1 MTPSHSARMK
11 LRSLH
16 ADALEDVPADRDQS
30 IGVAGL
36 RRALERAVEEDRPQ
50 VAVVSGVRGDLV
62 VDEGLD
68 VVWEHA
74 QYVSAYQGSMP
85 GTSFPQPDR
94 VATTGSVGA
103 GATRR
108 STR

>member
-1 MTPSHSARMK
+1 MIHCADRVD
-11 LRSLH
+11 LH

-62 VDEGLD
+62 VDEGLN
-68 VVWEHA
+68 VVWGACPVRFRFSGFYAEHRLHGPA
-74 QYVSAYQGSMP
+74 VS
-85 GTSFPQPDR
+85 PQAD
-94 VATTGSVGA
+94 A
-103 GATRR
+103 
-108 STR
+108 

>member
-1 MTPSHSARMK
+1 MIHCADRVD
-11 LRSLH
+11 LH

-62 VDEGLD
+62 VDEGLN

-74 QYVSAYQGSMP
+74 QYVSVSLGSMP
-85 GTSFPQPDR
+85 EHRLHGPAVSPQAD
-94 VATTGSVGA
+94 A
-103 GATRR
+103 
-108 STR
+108 